1 MTMVRKGYQ
10 SYSPRPVSRVLE
22 VELQK
27 MDSLLSPAFLLLIA
41 LHFVIVAQ
49 GFLITSPTDRHI
61 IVGRD
66 DHKVASMGMSSLSTT
81 TLMALFGEQAKVNQ
95 NNTYISGASVS
106 NSR

>member
-1 MTMVRKGYQ
+1 MVRKDFQ
-10 SYSPRPVSRVLE
+10 SYSPRRFSRVLE
-22 VELQK
+22 VELQN
-27 MDSLLSPAFLLLIA
+27 MGSLMSPAFLLLTA

-49 GFLITSPTDRHI
+49 GFLITSSTDRHI

-66 DHKVASMGMSSLSTT
+66 DHKVASMRMSSLSTT